1 MSAANNVESERIEPG
16 AERSIISRLP
26 ISMIIGGIIV
36 LHWLIGAVA
45 APLISE
51 YDPIAIDFLKILHPP
66 SASNFFGTDELGR
79 DIFTRVLYAARI
91 DIWMGV
97 AGVFAPMVIGVFLG
111 LVAGYMGGIVDKI
124 LMRIVDITLAFPFFV
139 LVLAIVAMLGPGL
152 ANFIIALALVA
163 WVAYARLIRAEVQI
177 IKKSEYI
184 QAAQTLGFSPIYIM
198 LKHVLPNALSPII
211 VFAVTDAVLVIL
223 LGASLGFLGLGVQP
237 PTPEWGVMIAN
248 GQTYIS
254 SAWWISFFPGIATV
268 ILGLGLALIGNG
280 LSKLRLDSN

>member
-1 MSAANNVESERIEPG
+1 MSAANNIESEGIGPG
-16 AERSIISRLP
+16 TERSIISRLP
-26 ISMIIGGIIV
+26 VSMICGGIIV
-36 LHWLIGAVA
+36 LLWLISAVA

-66 SASNFFGTDELGR
+66 SASNWFGTDELGR

-97 AGVFAPMVIGVFLG
+97 AGVFAPMIIGIFLG
-111 LVAGYMGGIVDKI
+111 LVAGYMGGIVDKV

-152 ANFIIALALVA
+152 TNFIIALAFVA

-211 VFAVTDAVLVIL
+211 VYAVTDAVLVIL

-268 ILGLGLALIGNG
+268 CLGLGLALIGNG

>member
-1 MSAANNVESERIEPG
+1 MSAVENTEPERIEPT
-16 AERSIISRLP
+16 AQRSIIFRLP
-26 ISMIIGGIIV
+26 VSMTCGGVIV
-36 LHWLIGAVA
+36 LIWLISALA
-45 APLISE
+45 APLILE

-66 SASNFFGTDELGR
+66 SASNWFGTDELGR
-79 DIFTRVLYAARI
+79 DVFTRVIYAARI

-97 AGVFAPMVIGVFLG
+97 AGVFAPMIIGIFLG
-111 LVAGYMGGIVDKI
+111 LVAGYMGGIVDKV

-152 ANFIIALALVA
+152 LNFIIALAFVA

-198 LKHVLPNALSPII
+198 LRHVLPNALSPII
-211 VFAVTDAVLVIL
+211 VYAVTDAVLVIL

-237 PTPEWGVMIAN
+237 PTPEWGVMIAS

-254 SAWWISFFPGIATV
+254 SAWWISFFPGVATV
-268 ILGLGLALIGNG
+268 FLGLGLALIGNG
-280 LSKLRLDSN
+280 LSKLRLASS